1 MDVIGIRESAVVDFK
16 SDCIKTCNEIQEIM
30 DDWIKREK
38 KKKKKTSILHKA
50 NIDVEDFECDQVN
63 YVIDQGG
70 EEIFLI
76 YCEGGDDSEL
86 AYEIM
91 SMVLSKT
98 GVNCACIIG

>member
-30 DDWIKREK
+30 DDWIKRE
-38 KKKKKTSILHKA
+38 KKKKTSILHKA